1 MGRNE
6 FSRAPSITAAL
17 GVSAFERNRVSP
29 SESAKAAL
37 MELLMTTLRA
47 PIPTARLELTDE
59 STDPVAA
66 DPSVYGRVLLRR
78 SFNAVLADPR
88 RFSQR
93 FYARLFELAP
103 AARALFP
110 AELGPQQQKL
120 VQAVVV
126 LIRGLD
132 DPAVLVP
139 MLGQLGLRHAGYGVV
154 AAHYAWVGEALVD
167 TLNSLSAHGLSC
179 AERQAWMQL
188 YGWVAASMLAGAAGT
203 PSTE

>member
-1 MGRNE
+1 MDL
-6 FSRAPSITAAL
+6 P
-17 GVSAFERNRVSP
+17 
-29 SESAKAAL
+29 
-37 MELLMTTLRA
+37 MTTLRA
-47 PIPTARLELTDE
+47 PIPTEKPDLTDE
-59 STDPVAA
+59 CTDPVAA
-66 DPSVYGRVLLRR
+66 DSSVYGRVLLRR
-78 SFNAVLADPR
+78 SFNAVLADPQ

-139 MLGQLGLRHAGYGVV
+139 MLGQLGLRHAGYGVH
-154 AAHYAWVGEALVD
+154 AAHYVWVGEALVD
-167 TLNSLSAHGLSC
+167 TLNTVSAQGLSA

-188 YGWVAASMLAGAAGT
+188 YGWIAASMLAAAAGT
-203 PSTE
+203 TSTQ